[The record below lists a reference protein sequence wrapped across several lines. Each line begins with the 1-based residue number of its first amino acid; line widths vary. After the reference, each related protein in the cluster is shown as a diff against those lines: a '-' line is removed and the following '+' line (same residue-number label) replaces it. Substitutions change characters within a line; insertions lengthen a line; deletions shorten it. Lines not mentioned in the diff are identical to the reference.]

1 MGGVDGGASVC
12 ADGEAVILFAG
23 RLSPRIKVLWA
34 GGAGKSSRHAA
45 AVPRL
50 QPRRPTV
57 TRLPL
62 AMALMADSGQPV
74 VRMQKSGPPFEHSR
88 WLISM
93 ATDNTPAPSSLTA
106 GIREKTPPPL
116 L

>member
-1 MGGVDGGASVC
+1 MSGGTIVPEDQGPWGRGA
-12 ADGEAVILFAG
+12 
-23 RLSPRIKVLWA
+23 W
-34 GGAGKSSRHAA
+34 KSIRHAA

-62 AMALMADSGQPV
+62 AMAMAQMADSGQPV
-74 VRMQKSGPPFEHSR
+74 VRMQKSGPIFEHRR
-88 WLISM
+88 WPISM
-93 ATDNTPAPSSLTA
+93 ATDNTPAPSFLIA
-106 GIREKTPPPL
+106 EIRRKTPPQL